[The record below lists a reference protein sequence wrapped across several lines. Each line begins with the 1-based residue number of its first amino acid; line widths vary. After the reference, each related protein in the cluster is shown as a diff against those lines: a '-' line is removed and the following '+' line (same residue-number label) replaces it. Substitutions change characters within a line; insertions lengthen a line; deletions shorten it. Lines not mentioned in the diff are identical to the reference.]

1 MPPDSEMP
9 AYDKERWMRAL
20 ETMAIALGKDG
31 PPVKLCLIGSAACVF
46 AGMELRTTED
56 LDIWQPS
63 SDFDLLELKRAAEVA
78 GLIFNPTDFLEPGQ
92 AYLQI
97 VEPGIVQ
104 VGSFEPVAM
113 FRMGRLIVTRP
124 PVENIIASKLVR
136 ADAKDIEDI
145 HFLHKHYQA
154 DPALVKTVVSGYPA
168 AKREVAEENLVYLEI
183 LQ

>member
-1 MPPDSEMP
+1 
-9 AYDKERWMRAL
+9 MRAL
-20 ETMAIALGKDG
+20 ESISIALGKDG
-31 PPVKLCLIGSAACVF
+31 SPVTLCLIGSAACVF

-63 SDFDLLELKRAAEVA
+63 SDFDLLELKRSAEAA
-78 GLIFNPTDFLEPGQ
+78 GLIFNPTEFLEPDR

-113 FRMGRLIVTRP
+113 FRMGRLFITRP
-124 PVENIIASKLVR
+124 PAEYIIASKLTR
-136 ADAKDIEDI
+136 ADAKDIADI
-145 HFLHKHYQA
+145 NFLHKHYRA
-154 DPALVKTVVSGYPA
+154 ELAIVKAIVSGYPA
-168 AKREVAEENLVYLEI
+168 AMRETAEENLVYLEI